1 MAKRTKKPTHS
12 IASAV
17 RETGYSRAWIS
28 RLCQHGKIGTRI
40 EIPEA
45 GFSVYRISEKD
56 ILRLK
61 ALKKQGIRNAAK

>member
-1 MAKRTKKPTHS
+1 MARRTKKPTHS

-28 RLCQHGKIGTRI
+28 RLCQRGEIGTLV

-45 GFSVYRISEKD
+45 GFSVYRISEKE
-56 ILRLK
+56 ILALK
-61 ALKKQGIRNAAK
+61 ARKTLGIRNVAK